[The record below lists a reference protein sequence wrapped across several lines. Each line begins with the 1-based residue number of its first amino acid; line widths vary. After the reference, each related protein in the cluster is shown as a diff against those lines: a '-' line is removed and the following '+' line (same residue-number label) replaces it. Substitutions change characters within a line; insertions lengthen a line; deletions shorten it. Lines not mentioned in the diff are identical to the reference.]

1 MTLHTVTRAFSLRA
15 PIAMLLAT
23 AATASADFTV
33 VLGAQNADQWFA
45 GVGPCRTADFTGFT
59 ESTQI
64 TDQYAAL
71 GVQFSF
77 PGSAGNGVQGNSFMY
92 PQDGWGIVGVRQITM
107 SFDGPMRAFAAYY
120 PGDAR
125 FAFYSG
131 SSLLHATTLT
141 SSSANNFAG
150 FTSDAGFDR
159 VVLSA
164 NEPVNMGLF
173 IDNVYF
179 SAVPDPACPADL
191 DRDGAVDGIDLGVL
205 LGAWGPCSGTCPAD
219 LNLDGAVDGNDLGT
233 LLAAWG
239 PCGG

>member
-1 MTLHTVTRAFSLRA
+1 MTLHAMTRAVTLRT

-45 GVGPCRTADFTGFT
+45 GVGSYRTADFTGFP

-64 TDQYAAL
+64 TDQYSAL

-92 PQDGWGIVGVRQITM
+92 TQDGWGIVGVRQIIL
-107 SFDGPMRAFAAYY
+107 SFVGPVRAFAAYY

-131 SSLLHATTLT
+131 PSLLHATTLT

-150 FTSDAGFDR
+150 FTSDASFDR

-164 NEPVNMGLF
+164 NEPTNMGLF
-173 IDNVYF
+173 VDNVYF
-179 SAVPDPACPADL
+179 SAVPGPATLAVVCIGAL
-191 DRDGAVDGIDLGVL
+191 AGRRRRDR
-205 LGAWGPCSGTCPAD
+205 
-219 LNLDGAVDGNDLGT
+219 
-233 LLAAWG
+233 
-239 PCGG
+239 

>member
-1 MTLHTVTRAFSLRA
+1 MTLHATTRAVTLRT

-45 GVGPCRTADFTGFT
+45 GVGPYRTADFNGFP

-64 TDQYAAL
+64 TDQYSAL

-77 PGSAGNGVQGNSFMY
+77 PESAGNGVQGNSFMY
-92 PQDGWGIVGVRQITM
+92 PQDGWGIVGVRQIIL
-107 SFDGPMRAFAAYY
+107 SFESPMRAFAAYY

-150 FTSDAGFDR
+150 FTSDASFDR

-164 NEPVNMGLF
+164 NEPANMGLF
-173 IDNVYF
+173 VDNVYF
-179 SAVPDPACPADL
+179 SVVPGPATLAVVCVGALAGCRR
-191 DRDGAVDGIDLGVL
+191 RD
-205 LGAWGPCSGTCPAD
+205 C
-219 LNLDGAVDGNDLGT
+219 
-233 LLAAWG
+233 
-239 PCGG
+239 